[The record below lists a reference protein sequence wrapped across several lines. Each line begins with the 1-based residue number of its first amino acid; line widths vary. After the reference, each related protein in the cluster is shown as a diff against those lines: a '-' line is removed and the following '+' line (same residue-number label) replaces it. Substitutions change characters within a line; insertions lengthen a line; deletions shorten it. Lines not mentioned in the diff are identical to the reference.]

1 MYIYYQ
7 AVGSSK
13 PKAFYSTYIHTYI
26 HTNSTTT
33 ILRKQQH
40 KYKYRL
46 LLVLPSSSSSFA
58 YGEAVRRNFLHSMRV
73 LLNIGTSGIG
83 AKYIGWR
90 WNWLHNCRD
99 PPKCNMNKF
108 QINQL
113 TLLKSIF
120 LIIIGQDLFQFREEH
135 VAQMSL
141 RQIAKK

>member
-13 PKAFYSTYIHTYI
+13 PKAFYSTYIHIYI
-26 HTNSTTT
+26 LTVLLLYWESSS
-33 ILRKQQH
+33 

-113 TLLKSIF
+113 TLLKNIF
-120 LIIIGQDLFQFREEH
+120 IIIGQDLFQFREEH

>member
-26 HTNSTTT
+26 HTNSTT
-33 ILRKQQH
+33 IH
-40 KYKYRL
+40 WESSSKYKYRL